1 MAIPHMNQ
9 IHEMKSLQGC
19 LEKKEKYYII
29 IWGAGDTARET
40 LKYQSDTVEV
50 LGFLDNNPDIK
61 EFEGFRALEKSIVY
75 NGDYDFI
82 VICSRSHEEIY
93 EQLLEMGV
101 QSERILINPI
111 HKAQIYFI
119 YQSDFFA
126 RKWNALAKRRKIE
139 IYISGISY
147 HNDGIQDSV
156 FAAQI
161 GKEAFNLANRG
172 QDIFYDY
179 QIAKLLDREKLL
191 KDTTHYIIGL
201 CYYSFD
207 YDLSRTGNGWEII
220 RYYPY
225 ITDSHNLISDDTF
238 EAFVHDTKE
247 YMEKNEIYYRL
258 FDKTPVH
265 VVSDEQ
271 GQKEAKID
279 FKKNNPLTVW
289 ENKVILKQFLS
300 FLIDRAI
307 KPIIVIMPAIE
318 GYVKGCPQ
326 AMKQRFYDSLEEC
339 TAGLDIQVL
348 DYFGRYYTDSSEYYH
363 VSHFN
368 RQGAEKFTKKL
379 IQDIIW

>member
-1 MAIPHMNQ
+1 MC
-9 IHEMKSLQGC
+9 EMESLCRYFEEQ
-19 LEKKEKYYII
+19 KHYHII
-29 IWGAGDTARET
+29 IWGAGETAREA
-40 LKYQSDTVEV
+40 LSCKSDAVEV
-50 LGFLDNNPDIK
+50 QGFLDNNPSIK
-61 EFEGFRALEKSIVY
+61 EFEGLKALEIDHIDKY
-75 NGDYDFI
+75 EYDFI
-82 VICSRSHEEIY
+82 VICSRSYDEIY
-93 EQLLEMGV
+93 NQLLGLGV
-101 QSERILINPI
+101 ESDKIVINPI
-111 HKAQIYFI
+111 PKAQMYFI

-147 HNDGIQDSV
+147 HNDGIKDLV
-156 FAAQI
+156 FADKI
-161 GKEAFNLANRG
+161 DKEAFNLANRG

-179 QIAKLLDREKLL
+179 QIAKLLDYENLL
-191 KDTTHYIIGL
+191 QDTTHYIIGL

-207 YDLSRTGNGWEII
+207 YDLSKTGNGWEII

-247 YMEKNEIYYRL
+247 YMEKKEIYYRL
-258 FDKTPVH
+258 FDKSPAHIVN
-265 VVSDEQ
+265 DEQ
-271 GQKEAKID
+271 GQKEARMD

-300 FLIDRAI
+300 FLISKSI

-326 AMKQRFYDSLEEC
+326 AMKQRFYDSLREC
-339 TAGLDIQVL
+339 TEGLDIQVL
-348 DYFGRYYTDSSEYYH
+348 DYFGKYYTDVSDYYH

-368 RQGAEKFTKKL
+368 QQGAEKFTEKL

>member
-1 MAIPHMNQ
+1 
-9 IHEMKSLQGC
+9 MKQMYKNRISQ
-19 LEKKEKYYII
+19 EYDKKKENYHII
-29 IWGAGDTARET
+29 IWGAGNIAREV
-40 LKYQSDTVEV
+40 LSCKSDAVEV

-61 EFEGFRALEKSIVY
+61 EFEKLRALEIDDIY
-75 NGDYDFI
+75 QNNYDYI
-82 VICSRSHEEIY
+82 VICSRSYEEIY
-93 EQLLEMGV
+93 SQLLGLGV
-101 QSERILINPI
+101 ASNKIVVNPI
-111 HKAQIYFI
+111 SKAQMYFI

-126 RKWNALAKRRKIE
+126 RKWDALAKRHKVE

-179 QIAKLLDREKLL
+179 QIVKLLEREKLL
-191 KDTTHYIIGL
+191 QDTTHYIIGL

-207 YDLSRTGNGWEII
+207 YDLSKTGNGWEIM

-225 ITDSHNLISDDTF
+225 ITDSHNLISDDAF

-247 YMEKNEIYYRL
+247 YMGKMERYYRL
-258 FDKTPVH
+258 FDKSPAH

-271 GQKEAKID
+271 GQKEARLD

-300 FLIDRAI
+300 FLLDRAI

-326 AMKQRFYDSLEEC
+326 TMKQRFYDALEEC

-348 DYFGRYYTDSSEYYH
+348 DYFGRYYTDVSDYYH